1 MRRGL
6 SLVLGRP
13 LCGTRPPFC
22 RAQNPVQWQAQA
34 LGGIG
39 LALSFTTGLSQ
50 HTQSPLALVPNLRN
64 GKNNTEFK
72 SCHKGRINSL
82 HNTVCTASGTF

>member
-6 SLVLGRP
+6 SLVLGHP

-34 LGGIG
+34 LGGTG
-39 LALSFTTGLSQ
+39 LALSFTTSLSQ
-50 HTQSPLALVPNLRN
+50 HTQSPNLRN
-64 GKNNTEFK
+64 GKNNAEFK